1 MVATRSSSSS
11 TAQGYNKRS
20 STFKKCCLICTPT
33 IVPAVVSPPVPSK
46 VSNGN
51 TPTTTIAP
59 EQVLPS
65 LGSTIDRPLQVLC
78 DQEEEQR
85 ERKLNLN
92 PLSRLDQALK
102 QPVTKCYHK
111 MNEQSKKMISNI
123 KSLLVFNLTSKT
135 TTNVDNMVTFAVGA
149 FTVLNCLGADYDRFY
164 RDVKDLISKIYDL
177 HTEERKGD
185 MLSLSELE
193 RKYEEVVI
201 LVDDLQEQIEHIG
214 GELNS
219 QKGKVENGTSGE
231 GN

>member
-1 MVATRSSSSS
+1 MVATRSSSAS

-33 IVPAVVSPPVPSK
+33 IVLAVVSPPVPSK

-59 EQVLPS
+59 EQVLPP
-65 LGSTIDRPLQVLC
+65 LGSTIDRPLEVLC
-78 DQEEEQR
+78 DEEEEQR

-123 KSLLVFNLTSKT
+123 K
-135 TTNVDNMVTFAVGA
+135 
-149 FTVLNCLGADYDRFY
+149 
-164 RDVKDLISKIYDL
+164 DVEDLISKKYDL

-201 LVDDLQEQIEHIG
+201 LVDDLQEKIERIG
-214 GELNS
+214 GVLNS
-219 QKGKVENGTSGE
+219 QKGKGENGTSGE